1 MYSGREMK
9 FNLNQVTAI
18 IEYPDDRKL
27 VSKKT
32 FSELLCMNSGD
43 MIYGYRKRMKVL
55 NQAQKNHARFIA
67 SIMLM
72 VLLRKEKD
80 FMSTEPLV
88 VSWREQKNRQL
99 WKRLGIKR
107 GDELIER
114 LDWFLYKMRINEKS
128 IQEWVNTPE
137 KWTLVKI
144 ENDGN
149 QSDTSYD
156 EGERVVSVENGE
168 GFNMDGDK
176 EINVENINIFETLWR
191 NLLCR

>member
-72 VLLRKEKD
+72 VLLRKEKG

-168 GFNMDGDK
+168 GFNMGGDK
-176 EINVENINIFETLWR
+176 EINVENINI
-191 NLLCR
+191 

>member
-18 IEYPDDRKL
+18 IEYGDRKL

-32 FSELLCMNSGD
+32 FRELLCMNSGD
-43 MIYGYRKRMKVL
+43 MIYGYRKRTKVI
-55 NQAQKNHARFIA
+55 NQAQRNHARFIA

-72 VLLRKEKD
+72 ILLRKEKG
-80 FMSTEPLV
+80 FMSTEPLM
-88 VSWREQKNRQL
+88 VSWEEQKNRQL
-99 WKRLGIKR
+99 WKRFCIKR
-107 GDELIER
+107 GEESIER

-128 IQEWVNTPE
+128 IQEWVNTPA
-137 KWTLVKI
+137 KWTLMKI
-144 ENDGN
+144 EYDGN

-156 EGERVVSVENGE
+156 DGERVALVENSE
-168 GFNMDGDK
+168 NANMDEDK
-176 EINVENINIFETLWR
+176 EINVENINIFKTLWR

>member
-18 IEYPDDRKL
+18 IEYSDDRKL
-27 VSKKT
+27 ASKKT

-67 SIMLM
+67 SIILM
-72 VLLRKEKD
+72 VLLRKEKG
-80 FMSTEPLV
+80 FISTEPLV

-128 IQEWVNTPE
+128 IQEWVNTPAI
-137 KWTLVKI
+137 WTLMKI
-144 ENDGN
+144 EYDGN

-156 EGERVVSVENGE
+156 DGERVVSVENGE
-168 GFNMDGDK
+168 GFNMGGDK
-176 EINVENINIFETLWR
+176 EISVENINIFETLWR